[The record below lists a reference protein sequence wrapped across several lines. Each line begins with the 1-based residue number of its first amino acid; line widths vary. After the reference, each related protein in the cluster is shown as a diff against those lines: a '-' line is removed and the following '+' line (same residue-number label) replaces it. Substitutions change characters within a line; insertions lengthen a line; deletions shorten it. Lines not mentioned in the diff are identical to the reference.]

1 MLFTSGLNG
10 SGFKVGVAK
19 EQCRI
24 GFQPVPRVHCTWPC
38 EMETRREWLKAVAK
52 SVRDTGWKPM
62 VVRLRV
68 RTNSGV
74 EVPIGQNTGCP

>member
-38 EMETRREWLKAVAK
+38 EMETRGEWLKAVAK

-62 VVRLRV
+62 VHCSLATPTLSGRV
-68 RTNSGV
+68 FL
-74 EVPIGQNTGCP
+74 E